1 MKILWKLVESF
12 AQARAATSLARQG
25 QWRAARDLYQK

>member
-25 QWRAARDLYQK
+25 QWRAARELYQK